1 MTSSVNSYI
10 LYYINEVNVMAIFIP
25 HIKGCEENGNI
36 YTWIKWQGRFSD
48 GSSDNHFQ
56 TPKIE
61 VKDTRDITTT
71 NTDLGYII
79 TSGADRQKINKT
91 ISIPNIQEITKLDFS
106 SVGSIQPISNNTIL
120 QFLGAENKKVEIK
133 SLTELNLYG
142 ATKTYL
148 QANTANTSINL
159 ASNDT
164 FSTIIY
170 KAAEH
175 NFAKGY
181 VVIGDDGSTDKTDG
195 SLYIKNSCNALY
207 FNARSDIRAKTNLQ
221 HASFKA
227 LNIVKSLPVYT
238 FTYKET
244 GSPSI
249 GLIAQDAAKISF
261 GSDFSLVNNENA
273 SGENGDYM
281 TIKESKLI
289 YILWKAIQE
298 QQEQI
303 NYLTSLVKDLSRK

>member
-1 MTSSVNSYI
+1 
-10 LYYINEVNVMAIFIP
+10 MAIFIP

-36 YTWIKWQGRFSD
+36 YTWIKWQGRFSG

-61 VKDTRDITTT
+61 VKDTRDIATT

-79 TSGADRQKINKT
+79 TSEAERQSINKI
-91 ISIPNIQEITKLDFS
+91 ISIPNIQKITKLDFS
-106 SVGSIQPISNNTIL
+106 SVGSIQSTTDNTTL
-120 QFLGAENKKVEIK
+120 QFLGAANKKVEIK

-142 ATKTYL
+142 TTRTYL
-148 QANTANTSINL
+148 QANTADTSINL
-159 ASNDT
+159 ASNAT
-164 FSTIIY
+164 PSTIIY

-175 NFAKGY
+175 NFASGY
-181 VVIGDDGSTDKTDG
+181 VVIGSVGSEDKVDG
-195 SLYIKNSCNALY
+195 SLYIQNSCNALY
-207 FNARSDIRAKTNLQ
+207 FNATSDIRAKTNLQ

-227 LNIVKSLPVYT
+227 LNIVKSLPIYT
-238 FTYKET
+238 FNYKET

-261 GSDFSLVNNENA
+261 GSDFSLVNNETA

>member
-1 MTSSVNSYI
+1 
-10 LYYINEVNVMAIFIP
+10 MAIFIP

-36 YTWIKWQGRFSD
+36 YTWIKWEGRFSG

-61 VKDTRDITTT
+61 VRDTTNIAESG
-71 NTDLGYII
+71 NTDLGHII
-79 TSGADRQKINKT
+79 TSEADRQKINKT

-106 SVGSIQPISNNTIL
+106 SVGSIQPINNNTIL
-120 QFLGAENKKVEIK
+120 QFLGAESKKVEIK

-148 QANTANTSINL
+148 QANTADTSINL
-159 ASNDT
+159 ASVT
-164 FSTIIY
+164 GTISTIIY

-175 NFAKGY
+175 NFASGY
-181 VVIGDDGSTDKTDG
+181 VVIGNSAIQDKEDG

-207 FNARSDIRAKTNLQ
+207 FNATSDIRAKTNLQ

-227 LNIVKSLPVYT
+227 LNIVKSLPIYT
-238 FTYKET
+238 FNYKET
-244 GSPSI
+244 GSPAI

-261 GSDFSLVNNENA
+261 GSDFSLVNNETA

-303 NYLTSLVKDLSRK
+303 NYLTSLVKDLSKK

>member
-1 MTSSVNSYI
+1 
-10 LYYINEVNVMAIFIP
+10 MAIFIP

-36 YTWIKWQGRFSD
+36 YTWIKWQGW
-48 GSSDNHFQ
+48 SSANHFQ
-56 TPKIE
+56 PPKIE
-61 VKDTRDITTT
+61 MKDTTDTTT
-71 NTDLGYII
+71 IDSTDLGYII
-79 TSGADRQKINKT
+79 ASNAENQKINKT
-91 ISIPNIQEITKLDFS
+91 ISIPNIQEIVKLDFS
-106 SVGSIQPISNNTIL
+106 SVGSIQPINNNTIL
-120 QFLGAENKKVEIK
+120 QFLGAKDKKVEIN

-148 QANTANTSINL
+148 QAKTENTSIAL
-159 ASNDT
+159 V
-164 FSTIIY
+164 STIVDTTIINAITY
-170 KAAEH
+170 KAKEH
-175 NFAKGY
+175 NFKSGY
-181 VVIGDDGSTDKTDG
+181 VVIGNVGSEDKTTG
-195 SLYIKNSCNALY
+195 SLYIQNSCNALY
-207 FNARSDIRAKTNLQ
+207 FNATSDVRAKTNLQ

-238 FTYKET
+238 FNYKET
-244 GSPSI
+244 GSPAI

-261 GSDFSLVNNENA
+261 GSDFSLVNNPTA

>member
-1 MTSSVNSYI
+1 
-10 LYYINEVNVMAIFIP
+10 MAIFIP

-36 YTWIKWQGRFSD
+36 YTWIKWQGRSA
-48 GSSDNHFQ
+48 NYFQ
-56 TPKIE
+56 PPKIE
-61 VKDTRDITTT
+61 VKDTTDTTT
-71 NTDLGYII
+71 TINTNLGYII
-79 TSGADRQKINKT
+79 TSEAERQSINKT
-91 ISIPNIQEITKLDFS
+91 ISITNIQDITKLDFS
-106 SVGSIQPISNNTIL
+106 SVGSIQPINNNTIL

-133 SLTELNLYG
+133 SLMELNLYG

-148 QANTANTSINL
+148 QANTADTSINL
-159 ASNDT
+159 ASVT
-164 FSTIIY
+164 GTISTIIY
-170 KAAEH
+170 KATEH
-175 NFAKGY
+175 NFASGY
-181 VVIGDDGSTDKTDG
+181 VVIGNPAIGDKENS
-195 SLYIKNSCNALY
+195 SLYIQNSCNALY
-207 FNARSDIRAKTNLQ
+207 FNATSDIRAKTKVQ

-227 LNIVKSLPVYT
+227 INIVKSLPVYT
-238 FTYKET
+238 FNYKET

-261 GSDFSLVNNENA
+261 GSDFSLVNNETA

>member
-10 LYYINEVNVMAIFIP
+10 LYYINEVNIMAIFIP

-36 YTWIKWQGRFSD
+36 YTWIKWQGRSA
-48 GSSDNHFQ
+48 NYFQ
-56 TPKIE
+56 PPKIE
-61 VKDTRDITTT
+61 VKDTTDTTT
-71 NTDLGYII
+71 TINTNLGYII
-79 TSGADRQKINKT
+79 TSEAENQEINKAISILNIQNVEQLKFPFGTISSLADSTIWKFIGESDRQINIESKT
-91 ISIPNIQEITKLDFS
+91 I
-106 SVGSIQPISNNTIL
+106 
-120 QFLGAENKKVEIK
+120 
-133 SLTELNLYG
+133 LNLHS

-148 QANTANTSINL
+148 KANTEDTSIAL
-159 ASNDT
+159 TSIT
-164 FSTIIY
+164 KGTTTTSIITY
-170 KAAEH
+170 KAKQH
-175 NFAKGY
+175 NFNTGY
-181 VVIGDDGSTDKTDG
+181 VTIGTSNNTTKEDY
-195 SLYIKNSCNALY
+195 SLYIQNSCNALY
-207 FNARSDIRAKTNLQ
+207 FNATSDIRAKSNLQ

-238 FTYKET
+238 FNYKET

-261 GSDFSLVNNENA
+261 GSDFSLVNNETA

>member
-1 MTSSVNSYI
+1 
-10 LYYINEVNVMAIFIP
+10 MAIFIP
-25 HIKGCEENGNI
+25 HIKGCDDANLI
-36 YTWIKWQGRFSD
+36 YTWIKWPENG
-48 GSSDNHFQ
+48 GV
-56 TPKIE
+56 TPLIYW
-61 VKDTRDITTT
+61 
-71 NTDLGYII
+71 NTINNFNDAKGLGNII
-79 TSGADRQKINKT
+79 TSEADRQSINKT

-142 ATKTYL
+142 ATKIYL
-148 QANTANTSINL
+148 QANTADTSITL
-159 ASNDT
+159 TSTTVDT
-164 FSTIIY
+164 TTTSIITH
-170 KAAEH
+170 KAKEH
-175 NFAKGY
+175 NFKTGY
-181 VVIGDDGSTDKTDG
+181 VTIGNGGNATKEDY
-195 SLYIKNSCNALY
+195 SLYIQNSCNALY
-207 FNARSDIRAKTNLQ
+207 FNATSDIRAKTKVQ

-238 FTYKET
+238 FNYKET

-261 GSDFSLVNNENA
+261 GSDFSLVNNETA

-303 NYLTSLVKDLSRK
+303 NYLTSLVKDLSKK

>member
-1 MTSSVNSYI
+1 
-10 LYYINEVNVMAIFIP
+10 MAIFIP

-36 YTWIKWQGRFSD
+36 YTWIKWQERFND

-61 VKDTRDITTT
+61 VKDTRDIATT

-79 TSGADRQKINKT
+79 TSEAENQEINKAISILNIQNIEQLKFPFGTISSPAYSTIWKFIGESDRQIQIESKT
-91 ISIPNIQEITKLDFS
+91 T
-106 SVGSIQPISNNTIL
+106 
-120 QFLGAENKKVEIK
+120 
-133 SLTELNLYG
+133 LNLYS

-148 QANTANTSINL
+148 QANTEDTSITL
-159 ASNDT
+159 ESITAGTATTS
-164 FSTIIY
+164 IITY
-170 KAAEH
+170 KAKEH
-175 NFAKGY
+175 NFSSGY
-181 VVIGDDGSTDKTDG
+181 VTIGNGGNTTKEAK
-195 SLYIKNSCNALY
+195 SLYVENSCNALY
-207 FNARSDIRAKTNLQ
+207 FNATSDVRAKTNLQ

-227 LNIVKSLPVYT
+227 LNIVKSLPIYT
-238 FTYKET
+238 FNYKET
-244 GSPSI
+244 GSPAI

-261 GSDFSLVNNENA
+261 GSDFSLVNNETA

>member
-1 MTSSVNSYI
+1 
-10 LYYINEVNVMAIFIP
+10 MAIFIP

-36 YTWIKWQGRFSD
+36 YTWIKWQGRFSG

-61 VKDTRDITTT
+61 VKDTRDIATT

-79 TSGADRQKINKT
+79 TSEAERQSINKI
-91 ISIPNIQEITKLDFS
+91 ISIPNIQKITKLDFS
-106 SVGSIQPISNNTIL
+106 SVGSIQSTTDNTTL
-120 QFLGAENKKVEIK
+120 QFLGAANKKVEIK

-142 ATKTYL
+142 TTRTYL
-148 QANTANTSINL
+148 QANTADTSINL
-159 ASNDT
+159 ASNAT
-164 FSTIIY
+164 PSTIIY

-175 NFAKGY
+175 NFASGY
-181 VVIGDDGSTDKTDG
+181 VVIGSVGSEDKVDG
-195 SLYIKNSCNALY
+195 SLYIQNSCNALY
-207 FNARSDIRAKTNLQ
+207 FNATSDIRAKTNLQ

-238 FTYKET
+238 FNYKET
-244 GSPSI
+244 GSPAI

-261 GSDFSLVNNENA
+261 GSDFSLVNNETA

-289 YILWKAIQE
+289 YVLWKAIQE

>member
-1 MTSSVNSYI
+1 
-10 LYYINEVNVMAIFIP
+10 MAIFIP
-25 HIKGCEENGNI
+25 HIKGCDDANLI
-36 YTWIKWQGRFSD
+36 YTWIKWPENG
-48 GSSDNHFQ
+48 GV
-56 TPKIE
+56 TPLIYW
-61 VKDTRDITTT
+61 
-71 NTDLGYII
+71 NTINNFNDAKGLGNII
-79 TSGADRQKINKT
+79 TSEADRQSINKT

-142 ATKTYL
+142 ATKIYL
-148 QANTANTSINL
+148 QANTADTSITL
-159 ASNDT
+159 TSTTVDT
-164 FSTIIY
+164 TITSIITH
-170 KAAEH
+170 KAKEH
-175 NFAKGY
+175 NFSSGY
-181 VVIGDDGSTDKTDG
+181 VTIGNGGNATKEDY
-195 SLYIKNSCNALY
+195 SLYIQNSCNALY
-207 FNARSDIRAKTNLQ
+207 FNATSDIRAKTKVQ

-238 FTYKET
+238 FNYKET
-244 GSPSI
+244 GSPAI

-261 GSDFSLVNNENA
+261 GSDFSLVNNETA